1 MKNHKLF
8 FFSGLFLVIVVI
20 AGSGMFIYS
29 RCSQKLAT
37 EEVVDFNYRLTG
49 HVNRHYSALL
59 NLLHDKKGVTT
70 IYFKS
75 VTETEEPSKAEISR
89 CRVFTN
95 INQRSLPAFTV
106 NHENDYYHL
115 SGKRNAPC
123 YMYLVLKYDPVT
135 HAWVSYIYKFNPEE
149 LPLHWLYVHIKKNI
163 EVGLYN
169 LLL

>member
-8 FFSGLFLVIVVI
+8 FFSGLFLVVII

-29 RCSQKLAT
+29 RCSQKHT
-37 EEVVDFNYRLTG
+37 NEEVIDFNHRLT
-49 HVNRHYSALL
+49 RHINQDYGALL
-59 NLLHDKKGVTT
+59 NLLHDKKGITT

-75 VTETEEPSKAEISR
+75 VTRTEEPSKAEISQ

-95 INQRSLPAFTV
+95 INQRSLPAFNV
-106 NHENDYYHL
+106 NYENDYYHL
-115 SGKRNAPC
+115 SGKRNSPC

-135 HAWVSYIYKFNPEE
+135 HAWVSNICKFNPEE
-149 LPLHWLYVHIKKNI
+149 LPLNWLYTHIKKNI